1 MVLHFFPFRHTSLIV
16 GTTHSHLKNAFR
28 LLSQHPQHVTLYY
41 FFLLQPS
48 SFATTLSN
56 VSSTG
61 HSSSTFLFNLLLAAA
76 VRGYIEMREKWDKRV
91 FLISYYYKNSC
102 IHTTIYILNAIAY
115 FYLFISHIYTFSEK
129 VQLFGKCIQLVQ
141 LFLCTVYTLHF
152 QQLWKLNLI
161 MYYLKVNAYC
171 FYAIQRSA
179 FFE

>member
-1 MVLHFFPFRHTSLIV
+1 MNRYESQSLYMVLHFFPFRHTSLIV

-115 FYLFISHIYTFSEK
+115 FYFFISHIYTFSEK

-141 LFLCTVYTLHF
+141 LFLCTH
-152 QQLWKLNLI
+152 
-161 MYYLKVNAYC
+161 C
-171 FYAIQRSA
+171 SSSS
-179 FFE
+179 FENWISLCTT